1 MAALRFASLGSGSSG
16 NGTLVECGRTRILMD
31 CGFNLADAAQRLGR
45 LGLAPADLTAIVV
58 THEHTDHLG
67 GVPRFAKRHAIPVF
81 LTRGTALSLPL
92 DFPASLVRFID
103 PHAAFEV
110 NDLRVDP
117 VAVPHDAREPVQYV
131 FSDGAVRLAV
141 VTDLGCT
148 TAHVEEML
156 TGVDALVLECNH
168 DREMLEK
175 GTYPWPLKQRIS
187 GRFGHLDNTQ
197 SGDLLSRLDRSK
209 LKHLVA
215 AHLSQQ
221 NNTPELAVAAL
232 AGAAGCEASWIGVA
246 SQEAGFGW
254 REI

>member
-1 MAALRFASLGSGSSG
+1 LGLRFASLGSGSSG
-16 NGTLVECGRTRILMD
+16 NGTLVERGGTRVLMD
-31 CGFNLADAAQRLGR
+31 CGFNIADTTERLARR
-45 LGLAPADLTAIVV
+45 GLAPRDLTAIVV

-67 GVPRFAKRHAIPVF
+67 GVPRFAKRHAIPVY
-81 LTRGTALSLPL
+81 LTRGTALSLPI
-92 DFPASLVRFID
+92 DFPATLVRFID
-103 PHAAFEV
+103 PHTAFEV
-110 NDLRVDP
+110 NDLLVDP

-131 FSDGAVRLAV
+131 FSDGAVRLGV

-148 TAHVEEML
+148 TPHVEEML

-168 DREMLEK
+168 DLEMLRA
-175 GTYPWPLKQRIS
+175 GSYPWPLKQRIS

-221 NNTPELAVAAL
+221 NNTPALAVAAL
-232 AGAAGCEASWIGVA
+232 ANAAGCEASWIGVA
-246 SQEAGFGW
+246 SQEAGFDW